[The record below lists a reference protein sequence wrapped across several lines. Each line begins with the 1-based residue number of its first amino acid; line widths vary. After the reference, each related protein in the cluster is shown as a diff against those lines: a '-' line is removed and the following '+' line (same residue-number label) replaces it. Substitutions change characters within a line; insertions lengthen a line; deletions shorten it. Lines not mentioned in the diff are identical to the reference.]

1 MNDEEHLMSSAVP
14 GRRKVRSQEELNA
27 AIADGVA
34 TIYVDSPPDVWL
46 MIAHQL
52 RSNIIVIGS
61 SKIVSVG
68 AGLGPC
74 RGVGLG
80 PYRGAGLGPYRGAGL
95 GHVEARDS
103 AHIVEARDS
112 AHIEAWDS
120 ASVEARDSAISR
132 RGTRSASWRGD
143 SVHVEARDSAHIVAC
158 DSAHIEAR
166 DSARVEARGSA
177 HIVARDSVHVEAWDS
192 VHVVARDSVHIVEA
206 RDSVHIEA
214 SAHVAIHRVSPLVTA
229 RGGVVID
236 IASLDLTDPA
246 TWADYEGVNV
256 RDGVAVVYKATSPE
270 LMAGQGNTPTHYAI
284 GSTVVAGDWDPGPWC
299 GNGLHFSPHP
309 RLAAEYYQGH
319 EPRDQVR
326 YLACEIDITD
336 AVPLGDKIKSES
348 CRVLHE
354 VDINGAPIGGAA

>member
-1 MNDEEHLMSSAVP
+1 MSSAVP
-14 GRRKVRSQEELNA
+14 GQRSARSQEDLKA

-34 TIYVDSPPDVWL
+34 TIHVDSPPDVWL
-46 MIAHQL
+46 MIADQL

-61 SKIVSVG
+61 SRVAAWDS
-68 AGLGPC
+68 A
-74 RGVGLG
+74 
-80 PYRGAGLGPYRGAGL
+80 
-95 GHVEARDS
+95 HVEARDS
-103 AHIVEARDS
+103 ARVVAWDSAHVVARDS
-112 AHIEAWDS
+112 ARVEAWDS
-120 ASVEARDSAISR
+120 ARVVAWDSA
-132 RGTRSASWRGD
+132 
-143 SVHVEARDSAHIVAC
+143 HVEARGSAHVEARG
-158 DSAHIEAR
+158 SAHVVAW
-166 DSARVEARGSA
+166 DSARVEARGSVSV
-177 HIVARDSVHVEAWDS
+177 VARGSARVEAWGS
-192 VHVVARDSVHIVEA
+192 VHVVARGSVSVEA
-206 RDSVHIEA
+206 RGSVRIEA
-214 SAHVAIHRVSPLVTA
+214 SAHVAIHRHSPLVTVC
-229 RGGVVID
+229 GGVVID
-236 IASLDLTDPA
+236 IAALDLTDPA

-270 LMAGQGNTPTHYAI
+270 LMAGQRNTPTHYAI
-284 GSTVVAGDWDPGPWC
+284 GSTVVAGDWDPGPWR

>member
-1 MNDEEHLMSSAVP
+1 MSSAVP
-14 GRRKVRSQEELNA
+14 GQRSARSQEDLKA

-34 TIYVDSPPDVWL
+34 TIHVDSPPDVWL
-46 MIAHQL
+46 MIADQL

-61 SKIVSVG
+61 SRVVARDSARVEAWDSARVEARDSVHVV
-68 AGLGPC
+68 A
-74 RGVGLG
+74 RDS
-80 PYRGAGLGPYRGAGL
+80 A
-95 GHVEARDS
+95 HVEARDS
-103 AHIVEARDS
+103 AHVEARDS
-112 AHIEAWDS
+112 AHVEAWDS
-120 ASVEARDSAISR
+120 VSVEARDSVSVEAR
-132 RGTRSASWRGD
+132 D
-143 SVHVEARDSAHIVAC
+143 SVSVVACDSARVEARDSARVVACDSAHVEARDSARVVAC
-158 DSAHIEAR
+158 DSAHVVAWDSVRVEAC

-177 HIVARDSVHVEAWDS
+177 R
-192 VHVVARDSVHIVEA
+192 VEA
-206 RDSVHIEA
+206 RDSVRIEA
-214 SAHVAIHRVSPLVTA
+214 SAHVAIHRHSPLVTVC
-229 RGGVVID
+229 GGVVID
-236 IASLDLTDPA
+236 IAALDLTDPA

>member
-1 MNDEEHLMSSAVP
+1 MSSAVP
-14 GRRKVRSQEELNA
+14 GRRKVRSQEDLNA

-34 TIYVDSPPDVWL
+34 TIHVDSPPDVWL
-46 MIAHQL
+46 MIADQL

-61 SKIVSVG
+61 SRVVARDSVRVEAWDSARIEARDSAHVVARDSVSVV
-68 AGLGPC
+68 AWDSAHVEARDSARVVAC
-74 RGVGLG
+74 DS
-80 PYRGAGLGPYRGAGL
+80 A
-95 GHVEARDS
+95 HVEARDS
-103 AHIVEARDS
+103 AHVEARDS
-112 AHIEAWDS
+112 V
-120 ASVEARDSAISR
+120 SVEARDSVR
-132 RGTRSASWRGD
+132 
-143 SVHVEARDSAHIVAC
+143 
-158 DSAHIEAR
+158 
-166 DSARVEARGSA
+166 
-177 HIVARDSVHVEAWDS
+177 
-192 VHVVARDSVHIVEA
+192 
-206 RDSVHIEA
+206 IEA
-214 SAHVAIHRVSPLVTA
+214 SAHVAIHRHSPLVTVC
-229 RGGVVID
+229 GGVVID
-236 IASLDLTDPA
+236 IAALDLTDPA

-270 LMAGQGNTPTHYAI
+270 LMAGQRNTPTHYAI

-309 RLAAEYYQGH
+309 RLAAEYYHGH